1 MGRAMNQ
8 AYKESKRRK
17 RRKSFLG
24 AALFFALIFFPAFS
38 GKAAEREEEL
48 LLEYQAYEER
58 FASIECMEDLEE
70 NQYEIMKEQIF
81 PVTLESIRQEELT
94 LVPAVDRELNRVAI
108 FFMDEKGQV
117 VYRFNQLEAN
127 YRLKGELKQAVKD
140 VIGVAFSDVNGD
152 GLKDIILISR
162 CENPSGSYAG
172 IPYKV
177 GDVIFQGEGKLYRD
191 WRISDKINRFSMNK
205 STNQILF
212 FVRDGISTE
221 FLYTSTTLEELEKQG
236 FSVFADLCYTR
247 EFERLGRLQV
257 VPGVFRMAWYD
268 FFLIYLVDEQ
278 GQIVWRLQPMLDYD
292 GLYSLKGLNGRDVD
306 GDGMKD
312 LVVLARYSRED
323 ESGEQ
328 VVENVCSIYYQRTSG
343 FEADTGFENYYR
355 YTEEDTMEDMIH
367 KIREY
372 WGWQVETDD

>member
-1 MGRAMNQ
+1 MNQ
-8 AYKESKRRK
+8 KCQERK
-17 RRKSFLG
+17 RRKMRKGVFG
-24 AALFFALIFFPAFS
+24 GALFFVLLFFPVLM
-38 GKAAEREEEL
+38 GKAAGEEKEL
-48 LLEYQAYEER
+48 LLGYQAYEER
-58 FASIECMEDLEE
+58 FASIERMEDLEE
-70 NQYEIMKEQIF
+70 NQYEIMEDQIF
-81 PVTLESIRQEELT
+81 PVTLETIRQEELT
-94 LVPAVDRELNRVAI
+94 LVPAIDRSLNRVAL
-108 FFMDEKGQV
+108 FFLDGEGQV

-140 VIGVAFSDVNGD
+140 VIGVSFSDVNRD

-162 CENPSGSYAG
+162 CENPTGNYAG

-177 GDVIFQGEGKLYRD
+177 GDVIFQGDGELYRD

-221 FLYTSTTLEELEKQG
+221 FLYTSTTLEELQQQG
-236 FSVFADLCYTR
+236 FSVFADQCYTR

-257 VPGVFRMAWYD
+257 IPGVFRMAWYD

-328 VVENVCSIYYQRTSG
+328 VVENICSIYYQRTSG
-343 FEADTGFENYYR
+343 FEADTGFDDYYQ
-355 YTEEDTMEDMIH
+355 YTEEDTMEDMIQ

-372 WGWQVETDD
+372 WGWRVETND